1 MLGFRI
7 RHEIHCNAIFHR
19 HSHRDEMI
27 QSKSEKQ
34 GGLFKVALPRV
45 SPAKKEH
52 ANIER
57 DLVYLVYS

>member
-7 RHEIHCNAIFHR
+7 CYEIHCNAIFHR

-27 QSKSEKQ
+27 QSKSEEQ

-45 SPAKKEH
+45 SPAKKRTRKH
-52 ANIER
+52 
-57 DLVYLVYS
+57 